1 MIGYRLVLFTVVLT
15 RVMIAADKVSDIELS
30 KKELGY
36 TKKQIINFIQKTV
49 REARVTTVIIGL
61 SGGIDSTLTAYLAV
75 EALGPGSVYGVVMP
89 SKSNSKQNMD
99 DAIQVAKNLKIN
111 YDVIEIDSIVDEIQH
126 CVQNSSASAK
136 FQKEFENK
144 TIGNIGGRVRA
155 VILYTIANSKSALV
169 VGTGNKTEFL
179 IGYFTKYGDGAVDF
193 HPIANLYKCQVR
205 QLSKYISVP
214 TKYISKPPTA
224 GLWKDQT
231 DEEEI
236 GMDYDTLDSILF
248 LSVEKNK
255 KTETISEELQIKK
268 ELVTLVNNLYINSAH
283 KRNLP
288 PSPQPI
294 D

>member
-1 MIGYRLVLFTVVLT
+1 MVLFTVVLT

-144 TIGNIGGRVRA
+144 TIGNIRGRVRA

-179 IGYFTKYGDGAVDF
+179 IGYFTK
-193 HPIANLYKCQVR
+193 
-205 QLSKYISVP
+205 
-214 TKYISKPPTA
+214 
-224 GLWKDQT
+224 
-231 DEEEI
+231 
-236 GMDYDTLDSILF
+236 
-248 LSVEKNK
+248 
-255 KTETISEELQIKK
+255 
-268 ELVTLVNNLYINSAH
+268 
-283 KRNLP
+283 
-288 PSPQPI
+288 
-294 D
+294 

>member
-1 MIGYRLVLFTVVLT
+1 
-15 RVMIAADKVSDIELS
+15 MIAADKVSDINLS
-30 KKELGY
+30 KKELESN
-36 TKKQIINFIQKTV
+36 KKQIINFIQKTV
-49 REARVTTVIIGL
+49 RGAGATTAIIGL
-61 SGGIDSTLTAYLAV
+61 SGGIDSTLTAYLTV

-99 DAIQVAKNLKIN
+99 DAIQVAKTLKIN
-111 YDVIEIDSIVDEIQH
+111 YNVIEIDSIVDEIQH
-126 CVQNSSASAK
+126 CVQASSASVK
-136 FQKEFENK
+136 FQKESANK

-155 VILYTIANSKSALV
+155 VLLYTIANSNSALV

-179 IGYFTKYGDGAVDF
+179 TGYFTKYGDGAVDF

-205 QLSKYISVP
+205 QLSNYIGVP

-224 GLWKDQT
+224 GLWEGQT
-231 DEEEI
+231 DEKEI

-255 KTETISEELQIKK
+255 NPETISAELQIKK
-268 ELVTLVNNLYINSAH
+268 ELVTLVGNLYINSEH